1 MVNVETVLDAYRKD
15 AEKETA
21 IECLKILHS
30 IGGCDATE
38 EWEKGFDAAIDTAF
52 EEICNRFGIDT
63 EEALDD

>member
-1 MVNVETVLDAYRKD
+1 MRFD
-15 AEKETA
+15 EKQTA

-52 EEICNRFGIDT
+52 KEICKRFGIDT
-63 EEALDD
+63 EEALYD